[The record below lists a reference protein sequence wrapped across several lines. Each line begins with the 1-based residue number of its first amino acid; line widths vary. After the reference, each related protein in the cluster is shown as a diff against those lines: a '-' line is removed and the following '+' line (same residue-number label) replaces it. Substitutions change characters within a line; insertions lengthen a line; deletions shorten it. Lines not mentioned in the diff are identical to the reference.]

1 MDQEQQDRLKDA
13 VDRKAR
19 AAEAA
24 SRETGKDSPG
34 GEAGGIQG
42 DQESLRSPSQPQ
54 DTLSPRDKNTRHRKV
69 TADKWNQ

>member
-1 MDQEQQDRLKDA
+1 MDKEQQDRMKDA

-24 SRETGKDSPG
+24 SRETGEGAPG
-34 GEAGGIQG
+34 TESGGVQG

-54 DTLSPRDKNTRHRKV
+54 DTLSVRDKNTRHGKV

>member
-1 MDQEQQDRLKDA
+1 MDNEQQDRLKDA
-13 VDRKAR
+13 VERKAR

-24 SRETGKDSPG
+24 SKETGEGAPG
-34 GEAGGIQG
+34 DESGGVRG

-54 DTLSPRDKNTRHRKV
+54 DTLSQRAKNTRHGKV

>member
-1 MDQEQQDRLKDA
+1 MDQEQQDALKEA
-13 VDRKAR
+13 VERKSR

-24 SRETGKDSPG
+24 SQETREGAPG
-34 GEAGGIQG
+34 DESGGIQG

-54 DTLSPRDKNTRHRKV
+54 DTLSPRDKSTRHRKV

>member
-1 MDQEQQDRLKDA
+1 MDKQQQDRLKDA
-13 VDRKAR
+13 VELKAR

-24 SRETGKDSPG
+24 SQETGEGAPG
-34 GEAGGIQG
+34 GESGGIQG
-42 DQESLRSPSQPQ
+42 DQESLRSSSQPQ